1 MNHEGMIEGHQEMT
15 AKAEKT
21 LQNLEESIRGI
32 RLGMITP
39 SFIDTFKVPY
49 YGTETPIK
57 HLASTTSQNGLVLVR
72 PHDPVILGTIQNVLK
87 GAGLNAYLFSK
98 QVVAVSVPPICGEE
112 RERVKIRVKKLG
124 EDAKIAIRSLRKSER
139 KSDKSLSE
147 DQRRA
152 SDKEIQEITDLY
164 ISEIDRVITD
174 KLEVLSC

>member
-1 MNHEGMIEGHQEMT
+1 MHHEGMIEGHQEMT
-15 AKAEKT
+15 AKADKT

-57 HLASTTSQNGLVLVR
+57 HLAVTMSQNGLVTVR
-72 PHDPVILGTIQNVLK
+72 PHDPAILGTIQNVLK

-98 QVVAVSVPPICGEE
+98 QLVAVSVPPICGEE

-124 EDAKIAIRSLRKSER
+124 EDAKVSIRNLRKSER
-139 KSDKSLSE
+139 NSGKSLSE
-147 DQRRA
+147 DHKRT

-164 ISEIDRVITD
+164 ISEIDRMIAD
-174 KLEVLSC
+174 KLEMLSQ